1 MILPCSVKSG
11 GGAGGG
17 GGRAFGGGGGSGSLA
32 EESTI
37 SRNAAT
43 VLGPAPR
50 LCNSSTVR
58 SSKWSVSFMRPKY
71 FATSASLCLS
81 SMADLMNLT
90 RSATLTDWANAML
103 ATQKKTHAR
112 GTFVTVSY
120 KTVARYMI

>member
-1 MILPCSVKSG
+1 MILPCSIKSG

-58 SSKWSVSFMRPKY
+58 SSRWSVSFMWPKY
-71 FATSASLCLS
+71 LATSASLCFIS
-81 SMADLMNLT
+81 IADLMNLT
-90 RSATLTDWANAML
+90 KSATLTDWANARI
-103 ATQKKTHAR
+103 AAQKKTHIR
-112 GTFVTVSY
+112 TTIIS
-120 KTVARYMI
+120 TTSYMIYMI